1 MDDYERTDLDGS
13 DLRDILSTPVETV
26 ERLALLT
33 REEAFEALGLVT
45 LSQEG
50 GPPMSLEAD
59 RLAKAIAVRI
69 PSEN

>member
-13 DLRDILSTPVETV
+13 DLCEIRTTPVETA

-33 REEAFEALGLVT
+33 REEAFEALGLAT

>member
-1 MDDYERTDLDGS
+1 MDDYERIDLDES
-13 DLRDILSTPVETV
+13 DLHEILSTPVEATEHLV
-26 ERLALLT
+26 LLA
-33 REEAFEALGLVT
+33 REEASDVLGLVT

-50 GPPMSLEAD
+50 GPMSREAD

>member
-1 MDDYERTDLDGS
+1 MDDYERIDLDES
-13 DLRDILSTPVETV
+13 DLCEILSTPVETA

-33 REEAFEALGLVT
+33 REEASDVLGLVT

>member
-1 MDDYERTDLDGS
+1 MRRARPGD
-13 DLRDILSTPVETV
+13 
-26 ERLALLT
+26 
-33 REEAFEALGLVT
+33 

-50 GPPMSLEAD
+50 GPMSREAD